1 MTKSDRQSRVS
12 GLIRRI
18 GGVVVE
24 ILRSSWPAIVDGLW
38 ELVRFL
44 IRRRLHEGLY
54 EILDYDLTL
63 DLRDRWGR
71 TAIFRRRQ
79 KVRFLQDHVIAY
91 QDEAWGDGDVV
102 ADYHCSPG
110 VPVDIFQVGS
120 RHQILIS
127 LRQTKNRGDVVEFR
141 IERKVKNG
149 FTKEKEWLEVET
161 RYPTHRLRISIL
173 FPIRRPCQQA
183 WVVSRRSDR
192 AVSLDSSHF
201 SRTSA
206 GRQVLSWDRM
216 RPAQGEA
223 YTICWKW

>member
-1 MTKSDRQSRVS
+1 MTKSDRQSTVS

-18 GGVVVE
+18 GGVAVE
-24 ILRSSWPAIVDGLW
+24 LLRTSWPAIVDGLW
-38 ELVRFL
+38 QLVRLL
-44 IRRRLHEGLY
+44 IKRRLSEGLY

-63 DLRDRWGR
+63 DLGDRKGR
-71 TAIFRRRQ
+71 RAVFRRRQ
-79 KVRFLQDHVIAY
+79 KVRFLHDHVIAY

-127 LRQTKNRGDVVEFR
+127 LRQTKNRGDVVEFH
-141 IERKVKNG
+141 IERKVRNG

-161 RYPTHRLRISIL
+161 RYPTRRLHITIL
-173 FPIRRPCQQA
+173 FPTGRPCQKA
-183 WVVSRRSDR
+183 WIVSRRSDR
-192 AVSLDSSHF
+192 VVNLSSNRF

-206 GRQVLSWDRM
+206 GRQVLSWDKM

-223 YTICWKW
+223 YTLCWTW